1 MVKVV
6 VVMDFDRTII
16 DDDSDRWV
24 INEMGLTDF
33 FNKLRSTIPS
43 WTSLMD
49 TIMKEL
55 HSNGI
60 TIHNIAHCL
69 QRAFLH
75 PNIASAIK
83 SAQSL
88 GCDLRIIS
96 DANLFYIQ
104 TILEHHN
111 LLGCFSEI
119 NTNPTFVDEKGCLH
133 VTPFHDSTTL
143 PPHACQLCPPNMCK
157 GLVIDRIR
165 GSLPE
170 GEARFIYVGD
180 GAGDYC
186 PTLKLEGGDFV
197 MPRKDYPLW
206 NRICSD
212 PKLVHAT
219 VHDWSNGEELENILL
234 NLVNKLVT

>member
-1 MVKVV
+1 M
-6 VVMDFDRTII
+6 
-16 DDDSDRWV
+16 SCHV
-24 INEMGLTDF
+24 IL
-33 FNKLRSTIPS
+33 STSILLILSSIPS
-43 WTSLMD
+43 
-49 TIMKEL
+49 
-55 HSNGI
+55 
-60 TIHNIAHCL
+60 
-69 QRAFLH
+69 Q
-75 PNIASAIK
+75 
-83 SAQSL
+83 
-88 GCDLRIIS
+88 
-96 DANLFYIQ
+96 
-104 TILEHHN
+104 
-111 LLGCFSEI
+111 
-119 NTNPTFVDEKGCLH
+119 
-133 VTPFHDSTTL
+133 
-143 PPHACQLCPPNMCK
+143 

-234 NLVNKLVT
+234 NLVNKLLVT